1 MIITRRLHSKL
12 SHWGLNI
19 ISLFQNSKLEE
30 SDFFKMHNDVENG
43 TKKLQTLITMELIK
57 KINEKVPQME
67 NRIKK
72 NLMTNKDQ
80 LNKFQDLT
88 NEDFQSKLIHEMARN
103 FEEQFNADIGYASS
117 SDTPDDLSHGA
128 LIYEILTKWF
138 SQNGIIWNDQQKQGQ
153 QWYLKNPTVQKKL
166 IKAINIKQR
175 NDRGAFNFTASRETI
190 MKNIIRKELD
200 KMIEMPKL
208 AIEELVVHLKKS
220 YRETLKVRLI
230 PII

>member
-1 MIITRRLHSKL
+1 MIVSRRLRSKL
-12 SHWGLNI
+12 SHWGRNI
-19 ISLFQNSKLEE
+19 ISLFQNSKSEE

-43 TKKLQTLITMELIK
+43 TKKLQTIISMELIK
-57 KINEKVPQME
+57 KINEKVPKME
-67 NRIKK
+67 TRIKK

-88 NEDFQSKLIHEMARN
+88 NEDFQSKLIHGMARK

-128 LIYEILTKWF
+128 LIYEILSKWF

-153 QWYLKNPTVQKKL
+153 QWYLKNPTIQKRL

-175 NDRGAFNFTASRETI
+175 NDRGAFNFTASRELI
-190 MKNIIRKELD
+190 MKSIIRKELD
-200 KMIEMPKL
+200 NMIEMPKL

>member
-1 MIITRRLHSKL
+1 MIVSCRLRSKL

-19 ISLFQNSKLEE
+19 ISLFQNSKSEE

-43 TKKLQTLITMELIK
+43 TKKLQTIISMELIK
-57 KINEKVPQME
+57 KINEKVPKME
-67 NRIKK
+67 TRIKK

-88 NEDFQSKLIHEMARN
+88 NEDFQSKLIHGMARK

-128 LIYEILTKWF
+128 LIYEILSKWF

-153 QWYLKNPTVQKKL
+153 QWYLKNPTIQKRL

-175 NDRGAFNFTASRETI
+175 NDRGAFNFTASRELI
-190 MKNIIRKELD
+190 MKSIIRKELD
-200 KMIEMPKL
+200 NMIEMPKL

>member
-1 MIITRRLHSKL
+1 
-12 SHWGLNI
+12 
-19 ISLFQNSKLEE
+19 
-30 SDFFKMHNDVENG
+30 MHNDAENG

-57 KINEKVPQME
+57 KINEKVPKME
-67 NRIKK
+67 NRIKR

-88 NEDFQSKLIHEMARN
+88 NEDFQSKLIHGMARS

-153 QWYLKNPTVQKKL
+153 QWYLKNPTVQKRL

>member
-1 MIITRRLHSKL
+1 
-12 SHWGLNI
+12 
-19 ISLFQNSKLEE
+19 
-30 SDFFKMHNDVENG
+30 MHNDVENG
-43 TKKLQTLITMELIK
+43 TKKLQTIISMELIK
-57 KINEKVPQME
+57 KINEKVPKME
-67 NRIKK
+67 TRIKK

-88 NEDFQSKLIHEMARN
+88 NEDFQSKLIHGMARK

-128 LIYEILTKWF
+128 LIYEILSKWF

-153 QWYLKNPTVQKKL
+153 QWYLKNPTIQKRL

-200 KMIEMPKL
+200 NMIEMPKL

>member
-1 MIITRRLHSKL
+1 MIVSCRLRSKL

-43 TKKLQTLITMELIK
+43 TKKLQTIISMELIK
-57 KINEKVPQME
+57 KINEKVPKME
-67 NRIKK
+67 TRIKK

-88 NEDFQSKLIHEMARN
+88 NEDFQSKLIHGMARK

-128 LIYEILTKWF
+128 LIYEILSKWF

-153 QWYLKNPTVQKKL
+153 QWYLKNPTIQKRL

-200 KMIEMPKL
+200 NMIEMPKL

>member
-1 MIITRRLHSKL
+1 MIFSRRLRSKL
-12 SHWGLNI
+12 SHWGRNI
-19 ISLFQNSKLEE
+19 ISLFQNSKSEE

-43 TKKLQTLITMELIK
+43 TKKLQTIISMELIK
-57 KINEKVPQME
+57 KINEKVPKME
-67 NRIKK
+67 TRIKK

-88 NEDFQSKLIHEMARN
+88 NEDFQSKLIHGMARK

-128 LIYEILTKWF
+128 LIYEILSKWF

-153 QWYLKNPTVQKKL
+153 QWYLKNPTIQKRL

-175 NDRGAFNFTASRETI
+175 NDRGAFNFTASRELI
-190 MKNIIRKELD
+190 MKSIIRKELD
-200 KMIEMPKL
+200 NMIEMPKL